1 MKDMAGNSNHC
12 RLERNEGAGK
22 IENISVL
29 AGGRENRNSIKGVIY
44 KEKYRE
50 NYSRPEREGEG
61 EIRR

>member
-22 IENISVL
+22 IENISML
-29 AGGRENRNSIKGVIY
+29 AGGRENTNGVEGEIY